1 MDNGLAIDPS
11 LSIVHQGRA
20 IVLGAMQ
27 RFDEALASAEQA
39 SRLAPGDPDNLMVL
53 AKAQTEAGRVAD
65 GLRSMQQALSL
76 YPIEPVY
83 VSFLAAHVL
92 WANARHDD
100 AIAKA
105 TLCVERAPKFVNCRI
120 TLASALFEAGRM
132 PQARAEAEQ
141 IRQLLP
147 GATSKVFSNLFAGVP
162 PLQDRR
168 IAIAFGLG
176 FATAR

>member
-1 MDNGLAIDPS
+1 
-11 LSIVHQGRA
+11 
-20 IVLGAMQ
+20 
-27 RFDEALASAEQA
+27 
-39 SRLAPGDPDNLMVL
+39 
-53 AKAQTEAGRVAD
+53 
-65 GLRSMQQALSL
+65 
-76 YPIEPVY
+76 
-83 VSFLAAHVL
+83 
-92 WANARHDD
+92 
-100 AIAKA
+100 
-105 TLCVERAPKFVNCRI
+105 VNCRI